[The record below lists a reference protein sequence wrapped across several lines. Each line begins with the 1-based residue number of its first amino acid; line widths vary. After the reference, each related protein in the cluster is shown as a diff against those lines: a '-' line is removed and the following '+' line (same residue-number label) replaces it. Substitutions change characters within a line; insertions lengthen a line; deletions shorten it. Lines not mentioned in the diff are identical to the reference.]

1 MSHGMAAGGADGAD
15 GPVGAGESGAAGTAG
30 TSGVTEAVE
39 TARAAHEAHAAHRA
53 HAAHS
58 THAAAPAP
66 DPTAAPATTP
76 AAGAAP
82 GDRADRRPAPDG
94 GGAAPVAERYLDAA
108 IGLLRRVRDEETPA
122 ITAAGELIADAVA
135 AGGRLFAFGAGH
147 SSLAAQDVVYRAGGL
162 ALMNLLA
169 VPGAVGVDVRPAT
182 LGSALERVD
191 GLAAAVLDSSPVRP
205 GDVLVI
211 ISLSGRNALP
221 VEMAMNA
228 RALGLKVIGVTSVAY
243 ATETKSRHVSGTF
256 LKDHCDLVLDSRI
269 AVGDAELT
277 VESVD
282 APFGPAST
290 MVASALMQAMTATAV
305 AALGDRGIQ
314 PPLLRSG
321 NVDGGHDWNG
331 RVFAE
336 YADRIFYR
344 H

>member
-1 MSHGMAAGGADGAD
+1 MKDAT
-15 GPVGAGESGAAGTAG
+15 GAGASPGGSGGVPGGGEGASGTGGDRSGAT
-30 TSGVTEAVE
+30 
-39 TARAAHEAHAAHRA
+39 
-53 HAAHS
+53 
-58 THAAAPAP
+58 
-66 DPTAAPATTP
+66 
-76 AAGAAP
+76 
-82 GDRADRRPAPDG
+82 
-94 GGAAPVAERYLDAA
+94 APVAERYLDAT
-108 IGLLRRVRDEETPA
+108 IDLLRRVRDEETPA

-135 AGGRLFAFGAGH
+135 ADGRLFAFGAGH

-169 VPGAVGVDVRPAT
+169 VPGAVGVDVMPAT

-228 RALGLKVIGVTSVAY
+228 RALGLKVIGVTSVVY

-256 LKDHCDLVLDSRI
+256 LKDHCDVVLDSKI
-269 AVGDAELT
+269 AIGDAELS
-277 VESVD
+277 VDSVD

-290 MVASALMQAMTATAV
+290 AVTSALMQAVTATAV
-305 AALGDRGIQ
+305 AALGSRGIQ

-331 RVFAE
+331 RIFAE
-336 YADRIFYR
+336 YGDRIFYR